1 MNNIKA
7 TIVAD
12 SINDKGDRIT
22 SMLVTYP
29 RIIHSEIMTHRLFS
43 RNSASSRAIPF
54 EKMIESVKNN
64 PFIPIAWQ
72 KEHKGMQGSE
82 YITNIREVAM
92 AYNSWINGR
101 DNAIISAEKLNSAGV
116 TKQLC
121 NRLLEPFMYHTVLIT
136 ATHWSNFFELRCPK
150 YRWDD
155 KIFKSKKECYKYGDI
170 EIAFPYEGND
180 WMGEF
185 NELPK
190 YSDSIEW
197 FQMNEGQS
205 EIHMMD
211 LAEKMYD
218 AINESTPK
226 LLKEGEWHIPFGDN
240 IDTIQLQNLY
250 KKYKASGYNPDN
262 PTPDEYYYEGLDDL
276 EIKIAIARCARTS
289 YTVFGEEKSDNYE
302 ADLKLFDKLKESGHF
317 SPFEHISRCM
327 SMEEYYHCIKGFRLE
342 NTKYDTPKWKEEDY
356 GWCNNFKGFI
366 QYRYLLEN
374 NLI

>member
-12 SINDKGDRIT
+12 SINNKGDRIT
-22 SMLVTYP
+22 SMLVTFP
-29 RIIHSEIMTHRLFS
+29 RFILAELNTHRLFS

-54 EKMIESVKNN
+54 EKMVQSIKEN

-72 KEHKGMQGSE
+72 KEHKGMQGTE
-82 YITNIREVAM
+82 YITETKGIEYCKNLWLKA
-92 AYNSWINGR
+92 R
-101 DNAIISAEKLNSAGV
+101 DRAINSAKDLNDKNAYPKGDFDPSFNVGV

-136 ATHWSNFFELRCPK
+136 ATEWSNFFELRCPQYSITSQVYK
-150 YRWDD
+150 SWKELSNSIADLEVTKSMVD
-155 KIFKSKKECYKYGDI
+155 SANTITKIKLNK
-170 EIAFPYEGND
+170 
-180 WMGEF
+180 
-185 NELPK
+185 
-190 YSDSIEW
+190 
-197 FQMNEGQS
+197 GQS

-226 LLKEGEWHIPFGDN
+226 LLKEGEYHIPFGDN

-276 EIKIAIARCARTS
+276 KIKIAIARCARTS
-289 YTVFGEEKSDNYE
+289 YTIFGEEKSDNYE
-302 ADLKLFDKLKESGHF
+302 ADLKLFDRLKESGHA
-317 SPFEHISRCM
+317 SPMEHIAQVM
-327 SMEEYYHCIKGFRLE
+327 TIEEYENNYIIENGIK
-342 NTKYDTPKWKEEDY
+342 TK
-356 GWCNNFKGFI
+356 GISRNFKGFK
-366 QYRYLLEN
+366 QYRQII
-374 NLI
+374 NL

>member
-22 SMLVTYP
+22 SMLVTLP
-29 RIIHSEIMTHRLFS
+29 RFILSELNTHRLFS

-82 YITNIREVAM
+82 YLTSKEHIEDAELEWFV
-92 AYNSWINGR
+92 SR
-101 DNAIISAEKLNSAGV
+101 DWAIDCAKRLNSTGV

-136 ATHWSNFFELRCPK
+136 ATHWSNFFELRCPQ
-150 YRWDD
+150 YS
-155 KIFKSKKECYKYGDI
+155 ITSQVYKSWKELSNSIADLEVTKSMVDSADI
-170 EIAFPYEGND
+170 ITKLKLN
-180 WMGEF
+180 
-185 NELPK
+185 K
-190 YSDSIEW
+190 
-197 FQMNEGQS
+197 GQS

-218 AINESTPK
+218 AINKSTPN
-226 LLKEGEWHIPFGDN
+226 LLKEGEYHIPFGDN
-240 IDTIQLQNLY
+240 INESLLHEYLY
-250 KKYKASGYNPDN
+250 KNNIGKSYETLEDYKV
-262 PTPDEYYYEGLDDL
+262 
-276 EIKIAIARCARTS
+276 KIAIARCARTS